1 MLRLKKFEV
10 QNYKNFSNKITMDFS
25 KVQDYDFNTECIADG
40 VIKNAVI
47 YGKNAV
53 GKSNFGLA
61 IMDLTNHLV
70 DNNKDNRGF
79 ISYLNA
85 DSDSDR
91 AWFRY
96 TWQENATEIV
106 YEYEKAAIMQLLTER
121 LYVNGEEV
129 FSYNYSS
136 NTGNLDNLYKYQMGT
151 LNWQFRD
158 SGLSILRYMANNSS
172 LSKGHPV
179 VKLMTFVDSM
189 LWFRNL
195 GISNEYVGFTNHN
208 EIMTDYIIR
217 NGYVKQF
224 EDFLNKYGVD
234 EKLDTKPD
242 AMGQENLY
250 FAHKRYVPFKAASN
264 GTNAL
269 LTTYYWYLQMKK
281 ASFVFIDEFDAFY
294 HFALAESLV
303 KLAIT
308 KLDVQIILTS
318 HNTNLLTN
326 RFMRPDCLFV
336 LTKEK
341 LSSLTEATNRELK
354 EEHNLERLYMGGEFD
369 E

>member
-1 MLRLKKFEV
+1 MLRLKRFEV
-10 QNYKNFSNKITMDFS
+10 QNYKNFGNKITMDFS

-40 VIKNAVI
+40 VIKNAII

-61 IMDLTNHLV
+61 LMDLTNHLV
-70 DNNKDNRGF
+70 DNTKDVRGVMA
-79 ISYLNA
+79 YLNA

-96 TWQENATEIV
+96 TWQDNATEIV
-106 YEYEKAAIMQLLTER
+106 YEYEKTALLQLLTEK
-121 LYVNGEEV
+121 LCVNGDEV
-129 FSYNYSS
+129 FSYDYSS
-136 NTGNLDNLYKYQMGT
+136 NTGNLDNLSKYQMGT

-172 LSKGHPV
+172 LNKEHPV
-179 VKLMTFVDSM
+179 VKMMTFVDSM

-195 GISNEYVGFTNHN
+195 GAHSEYVGFTNRI
-208 EIMTDYIIR
+208 EGMTDYIIR
-217 NGYVKQF
+217 NGYIKQF
-224 EDFLNKYGVD
+224 EDFLSKYGVD
-234 EKLDTKPD
+234 EKLDAIPD
-242 AMGQENLY
+242 ATGKLDLY
-250 FAHKRYVPFKAASN
+250 FSHKKYVPFTAASN
-264 GTNAL
+264 GTYSL
-269 LTTYYWYLQMKK
+269 LTTYYWYLQTKK

-294 HFALAESLV
+294 HFTLAESLV

-308 KLDVQIILTS
+308 KLDMQIILTS

-326 RFMRPDCLFV
+326 RFMRPDCLFI

-341 LSSLTEATNRELK
+341 LSPLTEATNRELR

>member
-1 MLRLKKFEV
+1 MLRLKRFEV
-10 QNYKNFSNKITMDFS
+10 QNYKNFGRKFTMDFS
-25 KVQDYDFNTECIADG
+25 KVSDYDFNTKCIADEL
-40 VIKNAVI
+40 IKNAII

-70 DNNKDNRGF
+70 DNAKDVRGAVA
-79 ISYLNA
+79 YLNA

-96 TWQENATEIV
+96 TWQDEATEIV
-106 YEYEKAAIMQLLTER
+106 YEYEKTVLMQLLIEK
-121 LYVNGEEV
+121 LSVNGEEV
-129 FSYNYSS
+129 FSYDYAS
-136 NTGNLDNLYKYQMGT
+136 NIGDLDNLSKYQMGT

-172 LSKGHPV
+172 LNKEHPV
-179 VKLMTFVDSM
+179 VKLMTFVDGM
-189 LWFRNL
+189 LWFRSL
-195 GISNEYVGFTNHN
+195 GTSSEYVGFTNHN
-208 EIMTDYIIR
+208 EFMTDYIIR
-217 NGYVKQF
+217 NGYIKQF
-224 EDFLNKYGVD
+224 EGFLNEYGVE
-234 EKLDTKPD
+234 EKLDAVPD
-242 AMGQENLY
+242 VTGKVNLY
-250 FAHKRYVPFKAASN
+250 FSHKRYVPFSAASN
-264 GTNAL
+264 GTNSL

-294 HFALAESLV
+294 HFTLAESLV

-308 KLDVQIILTS
+308 KLDMQIILTS

-326 RFMRPDCLFV
+326 RFMRPDCLFI

-341 LSSLTEATNRELK
+341 LSPLTEATNRELR